1 MNTDETTAW
10 LLLDTPR
17 CSCLGNPPM
26 YLCRCSNGCME
37 KKKKRRASK
46 YTGRRFLCFNTQHI
60 LQPWQFYLYSKL
72 AVLVNSFSVVN
83 IPVWPLWLTTLCLW
97 WITEQRTCGITRL
110 PSLPAWKDMLRC
122 EGFSEISKTLRLSET
137 CQALWILILNT
148 WLTI

>member
-1 MNTDETTAW
+1 MRLQRGYYWTLHVAVAYTLQCIYAGVAMDVW
-10 LLLDTPR
+10 
-17 CSCLGNPPM
+17 
-26 YLCRCSNGCME
+26 

-83 IPVWPLWLTTLCLW
+83 IPVWPLWLTTLRLW

>member
-26 YLCRCSNGCME
+26 YLRRCSNGCME
-37 KKKKRRASK
+37 KKKRRASK

-83 IPVWPLWLTTLCLW
+83 IPV
-97 WITEQRTCGITRL
+97 
-110 PSLPAWKDMLRC
+110 
-122 EGFSEISKTLRLSET
+122 
-137 CQALWILILNT
+137 
-148 WLTI
+148 